1 MIRPTRAATFA
12 FNIDS
17 LILSFG
23 TPASLLLRRG
33 ERPSNGDFQMK
44 RLGRRSKAMDKD
56 LAIRAARDALYAQL
70 AVLDR
75 LGEIEAAVEINAG
88 IEILNK
94 RLGEAVTPD
103 ELDQLAHRF
112 LSD

>member
-1 MIRPTRAATFA
+1 M
-12 FNIDS
+12 
-17 LILSFG
+17 
-23 TPASLLLRRG
+23 
-33 ERPSNGDFQMK
+33 E
-44 RLGRRSKAMDKD
+44 KD
-56 LAIRAARDALYAQL
+56 MAIRAARDALYAQL

-88 IEILNK
+88 IEILNN
-94 RLGEAVTPD
+94 RLGDAVTPD